1 MGATPGE
8 GGTLA
13 IPPRMVPVIVPT
25 ILGGTGASSGWV
37 DGSGGG
43 VISGEGAAA
52 GAGMELGS
60 AAGAGLGAGGG
71 VWFCAMY
78 TFWGLPLGLAGRAE
92 AAT

>member
-1 MGATPGE
+1 
-8 GGTLA
+8 
-13 IPPRMVPVIVPT
+13 MVPVIVRA

-52 GAGMELGS
+52 GAGVELGS
-60 AAGAGLGAGGG
+60 AAGAGLGAGG

-78 TFWGLPLGLAGRAE
+78 TFCKLPLGLTGRAE

>member
-1 MGATPGE
+1 
-8 GGTLA
+8 
-13 IPPRMVPVIVPT
+13 MVPVIVPT

-43 VISGEGAAA
+43 VISGDGAPA
-52 GAGMELGS
+52 GADVELGS
-60 AAGAGLGAGGG
+60 AAGAELDAGGG

-78 TFWGLPLGLAGRAE
+78 VFCGLPSGLTGRAE